1 MKVSTYVADH
11 GDVPG
16 LRHDGLDVAGALR
29 TKDGVHTVAQH
40 IGNYASAE
48 DRFSACVIPL
58 QHQRHVRQQF
68 LVLIHLRIERFS
80 TNVQKYLCNIL
91 LSSFATI
98 QNHLKNSG
106 LDVILISHNFDDRT
120 LYSILISLLA
130 SLVQVHIVQTYKFS
144 KVRANQNKLNNSL
157 KIRGHLQLL
166 RF

>member
-1 MKVSTYVADH
+1 MKVRTYIADH

-40 IGNYASAE
+40 VGDYASAE

-80 TNVQKYLCNIL
+80 TNVRKYLCNIF

-98 QNHLKNSG
+98 QNHLQNSG
-106 LDVILISHNFDDRT
+106 LVPRCHFDFT
-120 LYSILISLLA
+120 P
-130 SLVQVHIVQTYKFS
+130 F
-144 KVRANQNKLNNSL
+144 
-157 KIRGHLQLL
+157 
-166 RF
+166 